1 MSGPVGT
8 VRTSRGGQ
16 NVQIAEF
23 VASWSDTMADVTGT
37 LKDMTSI
44 TTGDVFKACSLP
56 PNVEIVGGDVQI
68 EVQGVGPTAYTLEVG
83 SSTDGTAA
91 NFSNQL
97 SGGTTIDLKG
107 AVAARTALTLTSAT
121 SFPALMSQVPND
133 IYIRLIRS
141 VAVATAGKF
150 ALRVMYIQR
159 GKVDEA
165 VPS

>member
-1 MSGPVGT
+1 MSKLY
-8 VRTSRGGQ
+8 TSRGGQ

-23 VASWSDTMADVTGT
+23 VAAFNDTMTDVAGAS
-37 LKDMTSI
+37 KDMLAV
-44 TTGDVFKACSLP
+44 TTGDVFKAISLP
-56 PNVEIVGGDVQI
+56 PNAEIVGGDVQI

-83 SSTDGTAA
+83 SSTDGSAA

-107 AVAARTALTLTSAT
+107 AVAARTALTLTSAL

-150 ALRVMYIQR
+150 VLRVMFVTR

-165 VPS
+165 YPG